1 MRKITI
7 ALGSFIVGAISMSL
21 VGNHT
26 STLAQEPKSPPG
38 AIKVAGA
45 VPIVPPFR
53 NNTVADSSFDG
64 VTHLVDGILCLR
76 CNFNNATLE
85 YGGGEFAILNPRF
98 SGTTSIKLDG
108 AAENTA
114 TFLSLFGLLGCPANK
129 APNPPRINPAPMM
142 QAKYTPT
149 GDFQIV
155 SKK

>member
-38 AIKVAGA
+38 AVTITGG
-45 VPIVPPFR
+45 VPVVPPFR
-53 NNTVADSSFDG
+53 GSKMEDVGIDG
-64 VTHLVDGILCLR
+64 FTHRVDGILCLR
-76 CNFNNATLE
+76 CSFNNATLE

-98 SGTTSIKLDG
+98 SGTTSIKLIG

-114 TFLSLFGLLGCPANK
+114 TFLSLFGLLGCPANN
-129 APNPPRINPAPMM
+129 APSKPSVNPAPML
-142 QAKYTPT
+142 QAKYTPK